1 MLRKLESI
9 FEWLLWE
16 SRFFIILAVI
26 ASVASSLLLIVLGT
40 YDILLLLKE
49 VFHAFSDPGLY
60 EDFHREAVTHIIGAV
75 DFYLI
80 ATVLIIFGVGLY
92 ELFISKIEH
101 AEKDTRSSKI
111 LVIHTLDQLKEKLA
125 KVIIMVLIVT
135 FFKYALNIKY
145 ENVLNILYLGAGILL
160 VALALYFTHKDNKG
174 GH

>member
-1 MLRKLESI
+1 MLKKIEQA

-26 ASVASSLLLIVLGT
+26 ASIASAMLLIVLGT
-40 YDILLLLKE
+40 YDIFLLFKE
-49 VFHAFSDPGLY
+49 VFHAFSDPELY
-60 EDFHREAVTHIIGAV
+60 EEFHKTAVTHIIGGI

-92 ELFISKIEH
+92 ELFISKIDY
-101 AEKDTRSSKI
+101 AERDTRSSKI

-160 VALALYFTHKDNKG
+160 VSLALYLTHVKG
-174 GH
+174 KSEH

>member
-26 ASVASSLLLIVLGT
+26 ASIASALLLIVLGT
-40 YDILLLLKE
+40 YDIFILLKE
-49 VFHAFSDPGLY
+49 VLHAFSDPELY
-60 EDFHREAVTHIIGAV
+60 DEFHKTAVTHIIGAI

-92 ELFISKIEH
+92 ELFISKIDY

-135 FFKYALNIKY
+135 FFKHALNIKY

-160 VALALYFTHKDNKG
+160 IALALYFTHKENRS

>member
-1 MLRKLESI
+1 MLKKLESI

-26 ASVASSLLLIVLGT
+26 ASIASALLLVVLGT

-49 VFHAFSDPGLY
+49 VFHAFSDSELY
-60 EDFHREAVTHIIGAV
+60 EEFHKTAVTHIIGAI

-92 ELFISKIEH
+92 ELFISKIDY
-101 AEKDTRSSKI
+101 AEKDTKSSKI

-135 FFKYALNIKY
+135 FFKHALNIKY
-145 ENVLNILYLGAGILL
+145 ESVLNILYLGAGILL
-160 VALALYFTHKDNKG
+160 VALALYFIHKENRR

>member
-16 SRFFIILAVI
+16 SRFFIILAVVASI
-26 ASVASSLLLIVLGT
+26 ASAMLLIVLGT

-49 VFHAFSDPGLY
+49 VFHAFSDPELY
-60 EDFHREAVTHIIGAV
+60 EDFHKTAVTHIIGAI

-92 ELFISKIEH
+92 ELFISKIDY

-135 FFKYALNIKY
+135 FFKHALNIKY
-145 ENVLNILYLGAGILL
+145 ENVLNVLYLGAGILL
-160 VALALYFTHKDNKG
+160 VALALYFTHKGNKSE
-174 GH
+174 H